1 MENMA
6 KDELREL
13 RKQKIASMSHDE
25 VRNLMNQGTER
36 IAQKAYDEFVNRHI
50 EQSKQISRR
59 VESVVSHQ

>member
-1 MENMA
+1 MENMT

-36 IAQKAYDEFVNRHI
+36 IAQEAHDEFVSRHI

-59 VESVVSHQ
+59 IKSAVSRQ